1 MNKKIVAVDGPAGAG
16 KSTVS
21 KLVAK
26 ELDYTY
32 IDTGAMYRAVALKVI
47 RQNKTV
53 TDDLITNIAR
63 DIDID
68 LRYENGVIKVFVDGE
83 EVTEKIRTPEVSK
96 AASDVAKSGFVRERL
111 TELQRKMATRG
122 GVIMDGRDIGTHV
135 LPNAD
140 VKIYLTASVEERARR
155 RCEELKAKGLDANLD
170 EVARDIQARDKQ
182 DMEREIAPLKQAED
196 AILLDT
202 TKMSIDEV
210 VNSIVKL
217 CSEDTKLDAVIGVGG
232 IMIFDAVLDTI
243 IRAGF

>member
-1 MNKKIVAVDGPAGAG
+1 MNKKIVAIDGPAGAG

-21 KLVAK
+21 KLVAH
-26 ELDYTY
+26 ELGYTY

-47 RQNKTV
+47 SQNKPV
-53 TDDLITNIAR
+53 NEDLIVDVAK

-68 LRYENGVIKVFVDGE
+68 LRYEDGITKVFTDGE
-83 EVTEKIRTPEVSK
+83 EVTGKIRTPEVSK
-96 AASDVAKSGFVRERL
+96 AASDVAKSGFVRQRL

-135 LPNAD
+135 LPNAN

-155 RCEELKAKGLDANLD
+155 RCEELKAKSLDVNID

-196 AILLDT
+196 AVLLDT
-202 TKMSIDEV
+202 TGMSIDEV
-210 VNSIVKL
+210 VNEILKL
-217 CSEDTKLDAVIGVGG
+217 CSD
-232 IMIFDAVLDTI
+232 
-243 IRAGF
+243 

>member
-1 MNKKIVAVDGPAGAG
+1 MNKKIVAIDGPAGAG

-21 KLVAK
+21 KLVAQ
-26 ELDYTY
+26 ELNYTY

-53 TDDLITNIAR
+53 TEDLIVEVAK

-68 LRYENGVIKVFVDGE
+68 LRYEDGITKVFVDNE
-83 EVTEKIRTPEVSK
+83 EVTGKIRTPEVSK
-96 AASDVAKSGFVRERL
+96 AASDVAKSGFVRQRL

-155 RCEELKAKGLDANLD
+155 RCEELKAKGFDANID
-170 EVARDIQARDKQ
+170 EVAKEIQARDKQ
-182 DMEREIAPLKQAED
+182 DMEREIAPLKQAKD
-196 AILLDT
+196 AVLLDT
-202 TKMSIDEV
+202 TKLSIDEV
-210 VNSIVKL
+210 VNEILNL
-217 CSEDTKLDAVIGVGG
+217 CSRD
-232 IMIFDAVLDTI
+232 
-243 IRAGF
+243 